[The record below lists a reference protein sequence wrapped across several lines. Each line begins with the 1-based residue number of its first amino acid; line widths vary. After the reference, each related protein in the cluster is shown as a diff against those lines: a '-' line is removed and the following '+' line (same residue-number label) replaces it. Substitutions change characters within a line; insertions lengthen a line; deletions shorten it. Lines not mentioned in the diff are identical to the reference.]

1 MNANSESQSGAMDGL
16 KWALVFLI
24 LAGAVVGNYIYSD
37 VMVLLRALGVV
48 VAVAVAAVIAL
59 QTTKGRATLVF
70 ARESRL
76 EVRKVVWPTRQE
88 STHTTLIVLAATV
101 LTALILWG
109 LDGIFVRLVGFIT
122 GVSV

>member
-1 MNANSESQSGAMDGL
+1 MNANSESQSSAMDGL

-24 LAGAVVGNYIYSD
+24 LAAAVVGNYIYSD

-48 VAVAVAAVIAL
+48 VAIAVAAVIAL
-59 QTTKGRATLVF
+59 QTTKGRATLTF

-88 STHTTLIVLAATV
+88 ATHTTLIVLAATV
-101 LTALILWG
+101 LTALILWAM
-109 LDGIFVRLVGFIT
+109 DGILVRLVGFIT